1 MHYQLYFKYFNIF
14 FQILCLLVC
23 MAMQAQNSVLEKADS
38 LVALGNYSK
47 AIELYQTHNNPVAVN
62 DKMARAFEAIGNYS
76 DAVKYYE
83 FAVNNNPD
91 DAFLKY
97 QLGKLL
103 SRLKKYNQAKIVFT
117 ELINSDNQNP
127 NYHYELG
134 ALLEKTNDSLSI
146 PTFQKVYHLDNNH
159 QKAIFKLARH
169 HLIKRAHDS
178 VSFYVEQGLKTY
190 PENVEL
196 ISLKAQNFYW
206 KEYYTHAVVWFEK
219 LISLGESSEGIHEK
233 LSFCYAQNS
242 DYDLAIEQLKLALK
256 YNPKH
261 SENIFRLGKL
271 YQRNADYPNAEKHMA
286 LALSMMDT
294 PLDAEYTDLAS
305 VYNHQKKYDQGIS
318 ALNLAIKEN
327 PDNEYAHFILVY
339 TKEAYYADTESKI
352 KAYEQFVSKF
362 PKGRFKFLA
371 ERRISELK
379 KEQFLNED

>member
-1 MHYQLYFKYFNIF
+1 MIQFLKVFS
-14 FQILCLLVC
+14 LLVC
-23 MAMQAQNSVLEKADS
+23 LSLHAQDAVLDKADS

-47 AIELYQTHNNPVAVN
+47 AIELYQNHNNPVAVN

-103 SRLKKYNQAKIVFT
+103 SRLKKYDQAKNVFT

-134 ALLEKTNDSLSI
+134 SILENTNDSLSI
-146 PTFQKVYHLDNNH
+146 PTFQKVYHLDSNH

-169 HLIKRAHDS
+169 YLVKRAHDS

-190 PENVEL
+190 PKNVEL

-206 KEYYTHAVVWFEK
+206 KEHYSHAVIWFEK
-219 LISLGESSEGIHEK
+219 LIALGESSEGIHEK

-242 DYDLAIEQLKLALK
+242 DYDLAIKQLKLALK
-256 YNPKH
+256 YNPKNVD
-261 SENIFRLGKL
+261 NIFRLGKL
-271 YQRNADYPNAEKHMA
+271 YLRNADYPNAETHMA
-286 LALSMMDT
+286 TALSMMDV
-294 PLDAEYTDLAS
+294 PLDAEYTDLAA
-305 VYNHQKKYDQGIS
+305 VYNHQKKYDQGIK

-327 PDNEYAHFILVY
+327 PDNEYAYFILAY
-339 TKEAYYADTESKI
+339 TKDAFYADTDSKI
-352 KAYEQFVSKF
+352 KAYEQFVLKF
-362 PKGRFKFLA
+362 PEGRFSLLA

-379 KEQFLNED
+379 KEQFLQED